1 MQMEPLAYMNTIE
14 EGTNGFKKYLRIF
27 VRQHAILRPAASF
40 FLRQLYTVGSLWSR
54 LTRRSSIERY
64 LHKHAVRS
72 LHLGCSAN
80 IHKGWLNTDL
90 RVLGRRAIFLDATRP
105 FPLPDD
111 SIDYVFSE
119 HMIEHVSYLQ
129 GLFMLRECYRVLKP
143 GGRIRIATPNLEFLL
158 KLHSREPKP
167 DAEEYVTW
175 FRSRNMP
182 HCETIGPAFVINH
195 YFYNWGHC
203 FIYDRATLEGAF
215 REVGLK
221 TLEWCAVGESAC
233 PVLRNLE
240 KHGDILASERW
251 NVFET
256 MVLEGV
262 KP

>member
-1 MQMEPLAYMNTIE
+1 MNTIE